1 MCLPFS
7 VSGAFRALRGISLG
21 PNPELRA
28 SEGTLKIIEFSIINP
43 SPFPERELR
52 LRGSKGLIKVTDGH
66 ANQSARGRDNYWFHV
81 TKKEP
86 EARGG
91 DIDWGHPAR
100 NPQRS

>member
-66 ANQSARGRDNYWFHV
+66 ANQSARDRDNYWFHV